1 MATGTTLLTPLC
13 LPCVTPVPEITLNL
27 EVVESLPSFR
37 ARNRV
42 VRSLRLLGGL
52 FILRLEAYLIIIK
65 D

>member
-1 MATGTTLLTPLC
+1 MAAGTTLLTPLC
-13 LPCVTPVPEITLNL
+13 LPRVTTVPAITLNL
-27 EVVESLPSFR
+27 GVVESLPSFR